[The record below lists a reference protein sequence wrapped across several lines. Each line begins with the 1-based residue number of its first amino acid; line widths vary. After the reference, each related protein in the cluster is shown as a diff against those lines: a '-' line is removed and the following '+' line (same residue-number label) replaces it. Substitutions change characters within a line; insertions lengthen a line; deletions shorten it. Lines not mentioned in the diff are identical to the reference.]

1 MNNKKSR
8 LNEIVEILTHNT
20 ISSQKE
26 LHESLSRRGISVTQA
41 TLSRD
46 LKRLRTIKVAGERGE
61 YRYVMT
67 GASTWTAGAEESIT
81 ANAGGD
87 VGVAAGSPQQP
98 MSMVISGNMIVLKTR
113 NGFAGGLAYDI
124 DMLEAPCLLGTI
136 AGADTV
142 FVVISQN
149 ASPLEIVEALS
160 SVVPHE
166 ILSRAIRSL

>member
-20 ISSQKE
+20 ISSQEE
-26 LHESLSRRGISVTQA
+26 LLERLACRGIKVTQA

-67 GASTWTAGAEESIT
+67 GASTWTAGAEESLSADNT
-81 ANAGGD
+81 GD
-87 VGVAAGSPQQP
+87 LAPASGSPQQP
-98 MSMVISGNMIVLKTR
+98 LSMSISGNMIVLKTR
-113 NGFAGGLAYDI
+113 NGFAGGLAYDL
-124 DMLEAPCLLGTI
+124 DMLDAPCLLGTI

-142 FVVISQN
+142 FVVISQST
-149 ASPLEIVEALS
+149 SPFELIEALAP
-160 SVVPHE
+160 VVPRD
-166 ILSRAIRSL
+166 ILTRAIPSI